1 MGKKAAEWLCCLILC
16 FCIVMNV
23 ETAVRVQYPKISYV
37 LGKGSGSQGIE
48 DMADQFLSFRT
59 PLFSYMKDMKKQE
72 AVKSQDPAYDRIRA
86 GMDGYAY
93 GAEDYE
99 EITEGHQTEAAY
111 QQYAASGGAGEQSAA
126 GEPQAA
132 GEGTGDP
139 AGFQDGQEEQA
150 REAAGQ
156 NITYSMEQLSDFQ
169 FLVKNLY
176 FVHPNTG
183 VDPELLNASA
193 MLSYDAHM
201 STPPDQPQILIYH
214 THASEYFSDSDANNP
229 DTLITGVGE
238 RLAGLLRERYGFNV
252 IHDTTLFPYQQAYS
266 QGLNRLTQILEENPS
281 IEVVIDLHRDAAEGN
296 HYVTEVDGK
305 QTAQIMFFN
314 GVSRSTDGPI
324 DYLENPYVSEN
335 LAFSFQLKM
344 AADALYPGLTRRNYL
359 RSYRYNLHMRPKSVL
374 IEVGAE
380 TNSLEEELNAV
391 ELLAEIL
398 ASVLKG
404 DG

>member
-23 ETAVRVQYPKISYV
+23 ETAVRIQYPKISYV
-37 LGKGSGSQGIE
+37 LGSGSGNQGIE
-48 DMADQFLSFRT
+48 AMADQFLSFQT
-59 PLFSYMKDMKKQE
+59 PLFSYVKDMKKQE
-72 AVKSQDPAYDRIRA
+72 TARSQDPAYDRIRA
-86 GMDGYAY
+86 DMDGYIY

-99 EITEGHQTEAAY
+99 EITEGRQTETEY
-111 QQYAASGGAGEQSAA
+111 QQYAASGNGTDTAMAGETEAVGQT
-126 GEPQAA
+126 EPP
-132 GEGTGDP
+132 EN
-139 AGFQDGQEEQA
+139 GQETQA
-150 REAAGQ
+150 REASGQ
-156 NITYSMEQLSDFQ
+156 NITYSMEQLNDFQ

-183 VDPELLNASA
+183 VDPEMLNASA
-193 MLSYDAHM
+193 MLDYDAHM
-201 STPPDQPQILIYH
+201 TTPSDQPQILIYH
-214 THASEYFSDSDANNP
+214 THASEYFADSDAGDPN
-229 DTLITGVGE
+229 TLITGVGE
-238 RLAGLLRERYGFNV
+238 RLAGLLRDRYGFNV

-266 QGLNRLTQILEENPS
+266 QGLNRLTEILEENPS

-344 AADALYPGLTRRNYL
+344 AADAMYPGLTRRNYL

-380 TNSLEEELNAV
+380 TNTLEEEMNAV

-398 ASVLKG
+398 ASVLQG
-404 DG
+404 A